1 MTFVLNV
8 LHKDYSLL
16 VADTLSGA
24 AEDLTVT
31 TGSVTITVPKGGT
44 IEGFKKIRVSNDQK
58 LALAF
63 SGATNDHAYLES
75 FSNTVN
81 EVDAMRLLRNHME
94 SRFDFNERDKLLAG
108 KGFMEN
114 SALLTFFD
122 PKHEAFFSTLSIW
135 QPLSNATD
143 TRSGKAKPSPIL
155 LHIGSGSR
163 KFEEAVGKNEISAFI
178 SSLESDLSLEEQL
191 KWIDMAFE
199 KVSHVAAGCGM
210 HYEAVLAT
218 RDDPLFRFVRT
229 SSSFSCTAPEGG
241 ETTMRIGKS
250 DS

>member
-31 TGSVTITVPKGGT
+31 TGSLTITVPKGGT
-44 IEGFKKIRVSNDQK
+44 IEGFKKIRVSNDQR

-63 SGATNDHAYLES
+63 AGATNDHAYLES

-122 PKHEAFFSTLSIW
+122 PEHEAFISTLSIW

-143 TRSGKAKPSPIL
+143 TKARKANPSPFL
-155 LHIGSGSR
+155 LHIGSGSS
-163 KFEEAVGKNEISAFI
+163 KFEEAVGKDEINTFI
-178 SSLESDLSLEEQL
+178 TSLESGSSLEERLA
-191 KWIDMAFE
+191 WIDVAFE
-199 KVSHVAAGCGM
+199 KVSHIAAGCGVT
-210 HYEAVLAT
+210 YEAVLAT
-218 RDDPLFRFVRT
+218 RDDPVFRFVRST
-229 SSSFSCTAPEGG
+229 TGFSINAPKGG
-241 ETTMRIGKS
+241 VTTMRIGKS